1 MAWLLPVGLGIIL
14 PITALLDAVLIPS
27 AKYTR
32 AGRSKTNVV
41 VGLILIPAIAAAY
54 WWISARWIVTGDGA
68 DRSAGSTR
76 LSRQRF
82 GPMLARSI
90 LASVVV
96 ALLWSAQDGMSPSAV
111 LVLTAVMV
119 IPVFVSVL
127 IIDVGGVLLAD
138 ERARNARAGE
148 RRDLW
153 A

>member
-1 MAWLLPVGLGIIL
+1 MAWLLPVGLGIVL
-14 PITALLDAVLIPS
+14 PITALLDAVPIPLE
-27 AKYTR
+27 KYAR
-32 AGRSKTNVV
+32 ASRSKTNTVI
-41 VGLILIPAIAAAY
+41 GLILVPALAPAY
-54 WWISARWIVTGDGA
+54 WWISARWIVTGAGA
-68 DRSAGSTR
+68 DRAAGSTQLTRHR
-76 LSRQRF
+76 L

-90 LASVVV
+90 LASFVV

-111 LVLTAVMV
+111 LVLAAVMV
-119 IPVFVSVL
+119 IPVFVFVL